1 MARRVIAV
9 NEILEVIYQWHKGQN
24 NSQIAYS
31 LGINRKT
38 VKRYLHMVREIGLSR
53 EKPLP
58 DDHEILIRLRE
69 KGGLKRREN
78 KAPVRERIAIFH
90 EEIEKLLKQRVNF
103 KQILRLIEERGIKVS
118 YKSLKRYIHYHFE
131 DIVSKK
137 ALTVHLEKKPGE
149 EAQVDFGYA
158 GMMFDPEKE
167 RMRKVWVFV
176 MTLSYSRYPFV
187 RFVHRMD
194 IDTWIDCH
202 IRAFEFFSAVPKKI
216 VLDNL
221 KAGVIKPDIYDPTL
235 NPTYAELERYYGF
248 IADPARAGCPKD
260 KPRVERMIRTVKGQ
274 ILSGRSFRDI
284 EEANRYALSW
294 SRYQY
299 GLEPHGTTKRPP
311 YEVFKKEEKP
321 LLRPLPLEPFEIPI
335 WRQCTVHPDCHIVFN
350 GSYYSVPY
358 RFTSKRVWIRAGRRL
373 LRVYFENELI
383 KVHPLA
389 KRKGSWQTD
398 QRDYPEKARAYL
410 SFTPNKLRQA
420 AKEVGENTFKLID
433 TILKEDTMRNLRKC
447 QGILRLKQKYGT
459 ERLEAAAKR
468 ALFYENFNYRSIKG
482 ILEKGLDKEGNPTPF
497 YPPSDCR
504 GFLRKANYYV
514 HTEG

>member
-24 NSQIAYS
+24 NSEIAHS
-31 LGINRKT
+31 LGVNRKT
-38 VKRYLHMVREIGLSR
+38 VKKYLHMA
-53 EKPLP
+53 
-58 DDHEILIRLRE
+58 
-69 KGGLKRREN
+69 KGIGLKREEALPEGDEILN
-78 KAPVRERIAIFH
+78 KLRQKGWLKKGQKIAPIKEKIAAFH
-90 EEIEKLLKQRVNF
+90 KEIEQLLKQGVSF
-103 KQILRLIEERGIKVS
+103 KQIWRLIGERGTTVG
-118 YKSLKRYIHYHFE
+118 YTSLKRYIHCHFE
-131 DIVSKK
+131 DIISNKTI
-137 ALTVHLEKKPGE
+137 TVHLEKKAGE

-158 GMMFDPEKE
+158 GMLFDPEKE
-167 RMRKVWVFV
+167 RMRKVWAFV

-187 RFVHRMD
+187 RFVHRMN

-284 EEANRYALSW
+284 EEANSYALSW

-311 YEVFKKEEKP
+311 YEVFEKEEKP

-410 SFTPNKLRQA
+410 SFTPNKLRQV
-420 AKEVGENTFKLID
+420 AKEVG
-433 TILKEDTMRNLRKC
+433 
-447 QGILRLKQKYGT
+447 
-459 ERLEAAAKR
+459 
-468 ALFYENFNYRSIKG
+468 
-482 ILEKGLDKEGNPTPF
+482 
-497 YPPSDCR
+497 
-504 GFLRKANYYV
+504 
-514 HTEG
+514 